1 MILHLLRLPLL
12 ASLALILT
20 LVSTPSARSDIVC
33 KDSDATVSREI
44 KQGDFRKL
52 VECLATYVKKGKP
65 GWTDE
70 GRYTL
75 GPPYNWV
82 SFDSEGG
89 DVNEAI
95 KIGRFLR
102 EATAQV
108 SVNGNCFSSCF
119 LAVVG
124 SVGIFPSD
132 NIGIHR
138 PYSAADKLKLV
149 NSSDYES
156 YYNSVKGAIWKYLL
170 DMDVPVTLIEKMFSV
185 PSTDLYFLSQN
196 DITLL
201 SQHPAYEE
209 WLAAQCPNA
218 LSRDERRDW
227 LIDYNAFIADR
238 PSPLGN
244 GYARYLRDRERA
256 DSDCRYD
263 IRWHQLTRAVENHLH
278 DRVSR

>member
-1 MILHLLRLPLL
+1 M
-12 ASLALILT
+12 
-20 LVSTPSARSDIVC
+20 
-33 KDSDATVSREI
+33 
-44 KQGDFRKL
+44 
-52 VECLATYVKKGKP
+52 
-65 GWTDE
+65 
-70 GRYTL
+70 
-75 GPPYNWV
+75 
-82 SFDSEGG
+82 
-89 DVNEAI
+89 
-95 KIGRFLR
+95 
-102 EATAQV
+102 
-108 SVNGNCFSSCF
+108 
-119 LAVVG
+119 
-124 SVGIFPSD
+124 
-132 NIGIHR
+132 
-138 PYSAADKLKLV
+138 KLV

-156 YYNSVKGAIWKYLL
+156 YYNSVKGSIWKYLL

-256 DSDCRYD
+256 DSDCSTIYAGTSSPG
-263 IRWHQLTRAVENHLH
+263 RWKITSTTGCPADGITPRTISSSDDPPHRTEYVGMKDALH
-278 DRVSR
+278 SVFSASVTDTSLSCEL